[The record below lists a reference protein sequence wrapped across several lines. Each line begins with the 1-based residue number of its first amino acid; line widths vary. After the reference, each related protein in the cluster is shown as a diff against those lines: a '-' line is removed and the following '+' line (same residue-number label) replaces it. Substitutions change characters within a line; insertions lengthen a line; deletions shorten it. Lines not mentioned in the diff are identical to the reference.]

1 MKPATGWPLILN
13 EGVITLRPLRRRD
26 RRAWQE
32 VRTRNHTWLSKW
44 EADVPP
50 ATGTSQTPSFGEMV
64 RFFDDQARSGI
75 AVPLVIWYDKVLVGQ
90 ITLGGITYGALR
102 SAHIGYW
109 IDERYAGRGIVPA
122 AVNMIVRHAFDRLRL
137 HRLEINFRPEN
148 EPSRRVA
155 EKCGFIYEGD
165 RKSFLY
171 IDGGWR
177 DHLSYVLFE

>member
-1 MKPATGWPLILN
+1 MKSATGWPLMLKDGSI
-13 EGVITLRPLRRRD
+13 ILRPLRRRD

-32 VRTRNHTWLSKW
+32 VRLRNRDWLSKW
-44 EADVPP
+44 EAGSPP
-50 ATGTSQTPSFGEMV
+50 ENGSERDPSFGDVV

-75 AVPLVIWYDKVLVGQ
+75 SAPLVIWYEGVLVGQ
-90 ITLGGITYGALR
+90 ITLGGIAYGALR

-109 IDERYAGRGIVPA
+109 IDERYAGRGIVPE
-122 AVNMIVRHAFDRLRL
+122 AVNMVVNYAFNQLRL
-137 HRLEINFRPEN
+137 HRIEINFRPEN

-155 EKCGFIYEGD
+155 EKCGFVFEGE